1 MSFSNIVYIDVE
13 TNGYRGLEI
22 LSKMNRI
29 IQLGAIYNGK
39 EYETLV
45 NPGVPI
51 SHLST
56 KFHGISDSMVA
67 SCPSFDII
75 WNEFVNN
82 FLDPNVPVYYLVA
95 HGGDFFDRI
104 MIVKELHRLGA
115 VFDTNRFKFIDTDP
129 IFRQVA
135 PNAQSHNLGA
145 MIRQYLPDYEFK
157 GEHTALADCR
167 ALQALV
173 EYFKP
178 VLARVQRTDFKMI
191 YELDQHKWLLKE
203 HMGFENTIDLANNM
217 PSFIVY
223 RWIKQN
229 VPGITEEKIN
239 MALLRIYNYDIDTLK
254 KFIL

>member
-29 IQLGAIYNGK
+29 IQLGAIYDGH

-51 SHLST
+51 NHLST
-56 KFHGISDSMVA
+56 KFHGINDSMVA
-67 SCPSFDII
+67 TCPTFDVV
-75 WNEFVNN
+75 WYNFVNK

-95 HGGDFFDRI
+95 HGGEFFDRI
-104 MIVKELHRLGA
+104 MIIKELHRLGH
-115 VFDTNRFKFIDTDP
+115 VFDSNRFKFIDTDP
-129 IFRQVA
+129 IFRKVA

-157 GEHTALADCR
+157 GEHTALADCT
-167 ALQALV
+167 ALRELV
-173 EYFKP
+173 IYFKP
-178 VLARVQRTDFKMI
+178 VLSPFKRSDFKMI
-191 YELDQHKWLLKE
+191 YELDQYKWLLKE
-203 HMGFENTIDLANNM
+203 HMGFASTIELANNI
-217 PSFIVY
+217 PSFVVY

-229 VPGITEEKIN
+229 VPGITEEKAI
-239 MALLRIYNYDIDTLK
+239 MALLRIYNYDIDILK
-254 KFIL
+254 NFIL